1 MKKMFNTVMTMFFAI
16 CAIGTVAAQHG
27 ERRGFSG
34 NRGGGHGSYATH
46 SVTRESRSVTTYR
59 GGYGHISN
67 GSMAYRGGSYGHVS
81 GGATYRGGHA
91 YAPAYGGRGFVARR
105 RVMVPW
111 GAAHRYAYG
120 HPVYFPAYHL
130 YYDPYRCGYTYWSG
144 GRWLFSAALPSI
156 FAGIDLAAAQMAYA
170 NSLPQAYYPQDNGY
184 YDDGSYDESYAPAPA
199 PVVPAPAVGLNIH
212 IGL

>member
-1 MKKMFNTVMTMFFAI
+1 MKKMFNTVMTMFFAM
-16 CAIGTVAAQHG
+16 CAIGTVAAQ
-27 ERRGFSG
+27 RGGHRSFSA
-34 NRGGGHGSYATH
+34 NRGGGHGGYTAH
-46 SVTRESRSVTTYR
+46 SVSHESGSVTTYR
-59 GGYGHISN
+59 GSGYGHIS
-67 GSMAYRGGSYGHVS
+67 GRGTAYRGGGYSHVS
-81 GGATYRGGHA
+81 GGTVYHGGHA
-91 YAPAYGGRGFVARR
+91 YAPAYGRRGFVARR

-120 HPVYFPAYHL
+120 RPVYFPAYHL

-144 GRWLFSAALPSI
+144 GRWLFSAVLPSI

-184 YDDGSYDESYAPAPA
+184 YDDGSYDEGYAPA